1 MILQPFVE
9 NAIEHGLRP
18 KQEGRLTIRFELLAE
33 DEKLLRCIIEDDG
46 IGYNKGREK
55 HTPLPGFQK
64 HRSRG
69 MEITT
74 ERLSLLH
81 ELQHHVGVNFLQI
94 NDLADLTLGSR
105 SGTRVEVLL
114 PLMEEA

>member
-1 MILQPFVE
+1 
-9 NAIEHGLRP
+9 
-18 KQEGRLTIRFELLAE
+18 
-33 DEKLLRCIIEDDG
+33 
-46 IGYNKGREK
+46 
-55 HTPLPGFQK
+55 
-64 HRSRG
+64 